1 VCIPEC
7 NIGEEPIMRG
17 SYLRSHF
24 MVRDGYLYGIALLAV
39 AASLHFF
46 LGGWIW
52 SIVPVLLAL
61 FFLWFFRDPERA
73 VPQGEGL
80 VVSPADGK
88 VTEVLRVAT
97 PEGER
102 LRLSIFLNVFN
113 VHVNR
118 SPISGVLR
126 EVRYQKGEFLNAMN
140 PTSAEKNEQ
149 NLAVV
154 EAAEGYAVAFKQ
166 IAGLLARRI
175 VFKPIPGARLERGE
189 RIGLIK
195 FGSRVDVLLPGNAE
209 LRVKKGDHVKGGS
222 SILANIPDTPP
233 LEAPNELLVESL
245 V

>member
-1 VCIPEC
+1 
-7 NIGEEPIMRG
+7 
-17 SYLRSHF
+17 

-46 LGGWIW
+46 LGGWMW

-73 VPQGEGL
+73 IPQGDGL

-88 VTEVLRVAT
+88 VTEVLRVTT
-97 PEGER
+97 PDGEM

-118 SPISGVLR
+118 SPIGGVLR

-140 PTSAEKNEQ
+140 PASAEKNEQ
-149 NLAVV
+149 NLAVIQ
-154 EAAEGYAVAFKQ
+154 ADEGYTVAFKQ

-175 VFKPIPGARLERGE
+175 VFKPAPGTRLERGE

-195 FGSRVDVLLPGNAE
+195 FGSRVDVLLPGTAA
-209 LRVKKGDHVKGGS
+209 LRVKTGEHVKGGS
-222 SILANIPDTPP
+222 TILANIPDAPP
-233 LEAPNELLVESL
+233 LDAHDELLVETL